1 MAVNYID
8 TIKDAQG
15 NEYEIH
21 AASDSILGAQIKSS
35 VITAVKLSK
44 SAVTSEKIKDG
55 AVTSAKLASEVIS
68 MIQGAGVDTI
78 NTFNGTVTI
87 RTGSTDGTIQVATS
101 SEYSNVS
108 VAGLG
113 TAAFSSASSFASA
126 YNYVKTVNG
135 SAPDASGNVDVS
147 GTAQSLSAQ
156 DISYGESTVGDALS
170 NLASTKAG
178 LSSPTFTGTPI
189 APTALPSTSTSQIAT
204 TAFVHQVTEN
214 SAFSAAAITYSP
226 SDNAWQVT
234 NVKDALDSLN
244 SAQRNIYASQV
255 YLSDG
260 TTTVA
265 SALTS
270 QSTAISSAT
279 SSISSLASSVSALS
293 SAIASL
299 SAYDIIYDTGD
310 PTDTVG
316 VEIDNLWTDKAGLA
330 SPTFTGTPK
339 APTASSATNTTQIAT
354 TAFVQSAATT
364 VALSATEDIK
374 PKTFVYGST
383 ITQSV
388 FEDIGANWRFARVA
402 EQSGTTD
409 TYAPI
414 INYTDD
420 DGGRYMVFATMWGSS
435 SIKTYTWDDHLT
447 SPSWTSS
454 VYSFATP
461 SYVISAISTK
471 ANTASPTFTGT
482 PKAPTATAG
491 TSTTQIA
498 TTSFVQQ
505 AVTKSIVQGV
515 LLSSTSALTSSS
527 SDSFVYAPI
536 GMTSSSA
543 YARTCYSVGSKIYP
557 ITLGDG
563 AGGIQVLASGIY
575 NIRGMLYCEGHSSA
589 HTGVYLYAGNCTP
602 DLLTNT
608 MELGGYWDINTD
620 SIRKTFEVTA
630 SLSAGDVVYMK
641 GRVKKSKLGTDSYYF
656 DTGALTVQEIN
667 AGSAT
672 WTPGRIIIT
681 GGGSGGGDDSNP
693 TI

>member
-147 GTAQSLSAQ
+147 GTTQSLSAQ

-204 TAFVHQVTEN
+204 TAFVHQVAEN

-244 SAQRNIYASQV
+244 SAQRNVYASQV

-293 SAIASL
+293 SAIANL
-299 SAYDIIYDTGD
+299 SASDISDGQSH
-310 PTDTVG
+310 TV
-316 VEIDNLWTDKAGLA
+316 EDWLNDLQSKKADLA

-364 VALSATEDIK
+364 IALSATEDIK

-414 INYTDD
+414 INYTNDE
-420 DGGRYMVFATMWGSS
+420 GGQYMVFATMWGSS
-435 SIKTYTWDDHLT
+435 AIKTYTWDDHLS
-447 SPSWTSS
+447 SPSWVSS

-461 SYVISAISTK
+461 AYVTSAISTK

-498 TTSFVQQ
+498 TTAFVQQ
-505 AVTKSIVQGV
+505 AVPKSIVQGV

-527 SDSFVYAPI
+527 ADTFVYAPI

-543 YARTCYSVGSKIYP
+543 YVRTCYSVGSKIYP

-575 NIRGMLYCEGHSSA
+575 NVRGMLYCEGHSSA

-620 SIRKTFEVTA
+620 TIRKTFEVTA

-656 DTGALTVQEIN
+656 DTGALTVQEVN

-672 WTPGRIIIT
+672 WTPGRIIIG
-681 GGGSGGGDDSNP
+681 GGGSGGGDDPNP

>member
-178 LSSPTFTGTPI
+178 LASPTFTGTPI

-255 YLSDG
+255 YMADG

-293 SAIASL
+293 SAIANL
-299 SAYDIIYDTGD
+299 SASDISDGQSH
-310 PTDTVG
+310 TV
-316 VEIDNLWTDKAGLA
+316 EDWLNDLQSNKADLA

-339 APTASSATNTTQIAT
+339 APTASSTTNTTQIAT
-354 TAFVQSAATT
+354 TAFVQSA
-364 VALSATEDIK
+364 
-374 PKTFVYGST
+374 
-383 ITQSV
+383 
-388 FEDIGANWRFARVA
+388 
-402 EQSGTTD
+402 
-409 TYAPI
+409 
-414 INYTDD
+414 
-420 DGGRYMVFATMWGSS
+420 
-435 SIKTYTWDDHLT
+435 
-447 SPSWTSS
+447 
-454 VYSFATP
+454 
-461 SYVISAISTK
+461 ISTK
-471 ANTASPTFTGT
+471 ANLSSPVFTGT
-482 PKAPTATAG
+482 PMAPTAASG
-491 TSTTQIA
+491 TSTIQIA
-498 TTSFVQQ
+498 TTAFVQRAIANATTQ
-505 AVTKSIVQGV
+505 ITRDYCQVYT
-515 LLSSTSALTSSS
+515 SSNTSALTS
-527 SDSFVYAPI
+527 
-536 GMTSSSA
+536 TSSEWI
-543 YARTCYSVGSKIYP
+543 ARTLTSTTQSMAFQGDLMLTYS
-557 ITLGDG
+557 
-563 AGGIQVLASGIY
+563 AGGIKIPRFADGIY
-575 NIRGMLYCEGHSSA
+575 NIRAGMYCPA
-589 HTGVYLYAGNCTP
+589 HTSAPIGVYIFAGSTSATATELYGVQTISPVATYKECQITTYLSGNQG
-602 DLLTNT
+602 L
-608 MELGGYWDINTD
+608 W
-620 SIRKTFEVTA
+620 V
-630 SLSAGDVVYMK
+630 K
-641 GRVKKSKLGTDSYYF
+641 GRCWTDRLGTSTATF
-656 DTGALTVQEIN
+656 
-667 AGSAT
+667 GSCYLYT
-672 WTPGRIIIT
+672 ELVGVSIYSSGT
-681 GGGSGGGDDSNP
+681 GGDGDDV
-693 TI
+693 TV